1 LAIGRKAME
10 VIYTTDLSRPGN
22 DVYIYESVSLIKQ
35 FELYAVIKVYRV
47 VGWSERE
54 EVSVLYTSL
63 SRSSAVEN
71 FERCGG
77 II

>member
-1 LAIGRKAME
+1 ME
-10 VIYTTDLSRPGN
+10 VIYSTDLSRPGN

-71 FERCGG
+71 FERYGG
-77 II
+77 SI

>member
-1 LAIGRKAME
+1 MQ

-35 FELYAVIKVYRV
+35 FELYAVIKVWQV

-54 EVSVLYTSL
+54 EVSVLYTS
-63 SRSSAVEN
+63 RDRVSAIEN
-71 FERCGG
+71 FESHGG

>member
-1 LAIGRKAME
+1 ME
-10 VIYTTDLSRPGN
+10 VIYNTDLSRPGN

-71 FERCGG
+71 FERYGG

>member
-1 LAIGRKAME
+1 MQ

-35 FELYAVIKVYRV
+35 FELYAVIKVWRV

-63 SRSSAVEN
+63 SRISAVEN
-71 FERCGG
+71 FESHGG
-77 II
+77 KI

>member
-1 LAIGRKAME
+1 MQ

-35 FELYAVIKVYRV
+35 FELYAVIKVWRV

-54 EVSVLYTSL
+54 EVSVLYTSH
-63 SRSSAVEN
+63 SRVSAIEN
-71 FERCGG
+71 FESHGG

>member
-1 LAIGRKAME
+1 MQ

-35 FELYAVIKVYRV
+35 FELYAVIKVWRV

-54 EVSVLYTSL
+54 EVSVLYTSC
-63 SRSSAVEN
+63 SRASAVEN
-71 FERCGG
+71 FESHGG

>member
-1 LAIGRKAME
+1 ME

-35 FELYAVIKVYRV
+35 FELYAVIKVWRV

-63 SRSSAVEN
+63 SRISAVEN
-71 FERCGG
+71 FESHGG
-77 II
+77 KI

>member
-1 LAIGRKAME
+1 ME
-10 VIYTTDLSRPGN
+10 VLYTTNLSRPGN

-35 FELYAVIKVYRV
+35 FELYAVIKVWRV
-47 VGWSERE
+47 TGWSEQE

-63 SRSSAVEN
+63 SYSSAA
-71 FERCGG
+71 ERYESFGG

>member
-1 LAIGRKAME
+1 ME

-35 FELYAVIKVYRV
+35 FELYAVIRVYRV
-47 VGWSERE
+47 IGWSERE
-54 EVSVLYTSL
+54 EVSILYTSL
-63 SRSSAVEN
+63 SRSTAVEK
-71 FERCGG
+71 FESYGG